1 MADCVHCGESAG
13 LLRKTHSEC
22 RKRHSVARERMVWL
36 ASQAAVGKR
45 PINSLMHD
53 MQGIQDS
60 TLVKPDEL
68 KSVLRDGWDAA
79 VNTILEAY
87 LPSAQEESHLA
98 TFVEHFSLRDDGG
111 SRAARELLKGIVLRE
126 LMEGKIPRPPNFGRL
141 PFNMLPSESL
151 IWSFPG
157 VRYYERRTKIIRK
170 GVSHGA
176 SIRVMKGVY
185 YQPRV
190 FRSEPVEVNET
201 RLIDEGIVALTTQ
214 NIYFAGQ
221 EKSLR
226 IPYKRVLSFDGY
238 ADGFSITR
246 NAESAKP
253 QIFLTGDGWFSYNV
267 VAHLVQGSHGA

>member
-1 MADCVHCGESAG
+1 MAVCIHCGQNAG
-13 LLRKTHSEC
+13 LLRKSHSEC
-22 RKRHSVARERMVWL
+22 KKRYALARQRMVWL

-45 PINSLMHD
+45 PLNSLMHD
-53 MQGIQDS
+53 MQTIQDS
-60 TLVKPDEL
+60 TIVQPSEL
-68 KSVLRDGWDAA
+68 KNVLREGWDTA
-79 VNTILEAY
+79 VNTILEDY
-87 LPSAQEESHLA
+87 LPSAHEEKQLA
-98 TFVEHFSLRDDGG
+98 VFVEYFSLRDDGG
-111 SRAARELLKGIVLRE
+111 SPAARELLKGVVLRE
-126 LMEGKIPRPPNFGRL
+126 LMEGKIPQPPNFGRL

-151 IWSFPG
+151 IWPFTR

-176 SIRVMKGVY
+176 SIRVMKGLY

-201 RLIDEGIVALTTQ
+201 RLIDEGVVALTTQ
-214 NIYFAGQ
+214 NIYFAGH

-267 VAHLVQGSHGA
+267 VAHLVQGSHGV